1 MRLGAPFP
9 WAISGLVVSAW
20 LTLWLWGASPYA
32 SYLGHE
38 TATAG
43 TAPVVASVVFL
54 LGWALMIAAMMLP
67 TVTGLLRSFAQ
78 VVRQRPDGRRLELL
92 VIAGFFGVWIAVGF
106 AFRAFDGGVHAA
118 VAAIAWLDDRPQLV
132 GAAAL
137 VAAGAFQFS
146 SLKHRCLTACRSPR
160 GFIFRHWRGAQPR
173 ADAVRIG
180 MTYGASCAG
189 CCWALMLLLFAL
201 GTAGLAWMLAVGAVM
216 ALERNTAIGVRLSRP
231 VGAGLIAAGLLVAV
245 A

>member
-9 WAISGLVVSAW
+9 WAISGLVLSAW
-20 LTLWLWGASPYA
+20 LALWLWGMSPYA
-32 SYLGHE
+32 RYLGHE
-38 TATAG
+38 SATDG
-43 TAPVVASVVFL
+43 IVPVAAAVVFM

-67 TVTGLLRSFAQ
+67 TATGLLRSFGH
-78 VVRQRPDGRRLELL
+78 VVRRRPDGRRLERL
-92 VIAGFFGVWIAVGF
+92 VVAGFFGVWIAVGF

-118 VAAIAWLDDRPQLV
+118 VDAISWLDDRPQLV

-146 SLKHRCLTACRSPR
+146 ALKHRCLTACRSPR
-160 GFIFRHWRGAQPR
+160 NFIYRYWRGGRPG
-173 ADAVRIG
+173 ADSVRIG
-180 MTYGASCAG
+180 MAYGASCAG

-201 GTAGLAWMLAVGAVM
+201 GTASLVWMFAVGALM
-216 ALERNTAIGVRLSRP
+216 ALERNTAIGVKLSRP
-231 VGAGLIAAGLLVAV
+231 VGAGLIVAGLVVAV